1 MKFSDISAGI
11 SINLIIFHNKIGKPL
26 AVTGSENSI
35 QRAAVGDTSL
45 NCLNLLLMTVY
56 SEIILIHAKPSNI
69 SLQLQ
74 ARKQKHSS
82 RE

>member
-11 SINLIIFHNKIGKPL
+11 SINLITFHNKIGKPL
-26 AVTGSENSI
+26 AVTGSEG
-35 QRAAVGDTSL
+35 RAAVGDTSL
-45 NCLNLLLMTVY
+45 YCLYLLLMTVY
-56 SEIILIHAKPSNI
+56 SEIVLIHAKPSNI

>member
-26 AVTGSENSI
+26 AVTGSEG
-35 QRAAVGDTSL
+35 RVAVGDTSL
-45 NCLNLLLMTVY
+45 YCLYSLLMTVY
-56 SEIILIHAKPSNI
+56 SEIVLIHAKASNI